1 MPAGRLLLASASPRR
16 HQLLTLLRRPF
27 DVDPSDVDE
36 TPRPGETP
44 LDYVARV
51 AHDKAEVAMAR
62 HPGRLVIA
70 ADTTVTIDAEILA
83 NPVDAGD
90 ALPMLRLLSGRDH
103 LVHTAVAVGVR
114 SPRRNASS
122 DATVTSTVAFV
133 ELDEADIEAYVAT
146 AEPLDKAGAYA
157 IQGGAA
163 AFVREIHGSVT
174 GIVGL
179 PLAELRVMLAHLD
192 EVFATGHRD
201 ERP

>member
-70 ADTTVTIDAEILA
+70 ADTTVTIDGEILA
-83 NPVDAGD
+83 KPVDAVD
-90 ALPMLRLLSGRDH
+90 AMRMLRLLSGRDH

-157 IQGGAA
+157 IQD
-163 AFVREIHGSVT
+163 HGELIVERVDGSLTNV
-174 GIVGL
+174 VGL
-179 PLAELRVMLAHLD
+179 PLARLEEEL
-192 EVFATGHRD
+192 
-201 ERP
+201 ERFQM